1 VKKNRLNRL
10 KFWKNRHVR
19 FDFGFFFYK
28 SVWLL
33 FFDKNRT
40 KPKITNCTKNG
51 NISGVGFLKLVR
63 TEKQLPF
70 LDHQAWNKTLQD
82 SGKPRN
88 FTVQS
93 VLLKICSNGL
103 SVLSCTKEF
112 KCYQSKNS
120 IVNNN
125 EDDKKKKLITAEE
138 TLSLARTMIMVL

>member
-1 VKKNRLNRL
+1 VNK
-10 KFWKNRHVR
+10 
-19 FDFGFFFYK
+19 
-28 SVWLL
+28 LL
-33 FFDKNRT
+33 
-40 KPKITNCTKNG
+40 ISISENG
-51 NISGVGFLKLVR
+51 DISSIGFLKLVR
-63 TEKQLPF
+63 TEKRLPL

-138 TLSLARTMIMVL
+138 TLSLASIMIMVL